1 MEDPQYLGNRGL
13 MERAKTAFFA
23 SRKVS
28 PLAVMPVLDWAYEI
42 AMDKDAVVI
51 SGFQSPLEKEVL
63 GILLKGHCG
72 IIYVQNAHLYKKVPE
87 KFQAA
92 YEAERLL
99 FASLSG
105 DNRRRFSQTQAD
117 RRNQWIATQASSLVF
132 ASVTPES
139 SLYPLYQSHLPKS
152 KLL

>member
-1 MEDPQYLGNRGL
+1 MEAHYLGNRGL
-13 MERAKTAFFA
+13 MVRKKTAFFA
-23 SRKVS
+23 SRRVS

-42 AMDKDAVVI
+42 AKNKDAVVI

-63 GILLKGHCG
+63 GILLQGQCG

-87 KFQAA
+87 RFQAA
-92 YEAERLL
+92 FEAERLL

-117 RRNQWIATQASSLVF
+117 RRNQWIASEASAIIF
-132 ASVTPES
+132 ASLTPES

-152 KLL
+152 KLM

>member
-1 MEDPQYLGNRGL
+1 MEAHYFGNRGL
-13 MERAKTAFFA
+13 MEQGKTAFFA
-23 SRKVS
+23 SRRVS

-42 AMDKDAVVI
+42 AKNKDAVVI

-63 GILLKGHCG
+63 GILLQGQCG

-92 YEAERLL
+92 FEAERLL

-117 RRNQWIATQASSLVF
+117 RRNQWIASEASAIIF

-152 KLL
+152 KLM